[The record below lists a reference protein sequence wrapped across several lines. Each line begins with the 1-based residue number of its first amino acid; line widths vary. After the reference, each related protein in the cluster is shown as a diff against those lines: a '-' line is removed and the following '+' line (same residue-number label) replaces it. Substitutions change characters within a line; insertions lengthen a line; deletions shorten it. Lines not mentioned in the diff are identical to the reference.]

1 MSSGPP
7 IPDDPRWPDDVR
19 ERWKTAGA
27 VAQANVDAINDAMG
41 DKADELTR
49 RLRKLVVSNQSVRSK
64 VRALYQLVDEHSS
77 YTKGHTA
84 CKKGCGHCCHIAAPI
99 SKVEAEMIGEATG
112 IEPKPIKPGVLI
124 GDQSGNILGFD
135 WGYHNPCAFLKDGSC
150 SIYEH
155 RPLTCRAHFNLDQD
169 ELLCRIQSTEVG
181 HMVPY
186 MDMSRYRFT
195 YALIVGAK
203 LADIREFFPRENRK

>member
-1 MSSGPP
+1 MSEPP
-7 IPDDPRWPDDVR
+7 APDDPTWPDDVR

-41 DKADELTR
+41 DDKIIDLSR
-49 RLRKLVVSNQSVRSK
+49 RLVQLPQSNQSTRSK
-64 VRALYQLVDEHSS
+64 VRALYQLVDEHAS
-77 YTKGHTA
+77 YATGRSA
-84 CKKGCGHCCHIAAPI
+84 CKKGCGHCCHIAVPI
-99 SKVEAEMIGEATG
+99 SAVEAQMIGEATD
-112 IEPKPIKPGVLI
+112 IEPKPVTPAPLN
-124 GDQSGNILGFD
+124 GDAFGNIRGFQ

-169 ELLCRIQSTEVG
+169 ELLCRIQSTDIG

-186 MDMSRYRFT
+186 MDMSRYR
-195 YALIVGAK
+195 YAYVRIVGAN
-203 LADIREFFPRENRK
+203 LTDIREFFPR